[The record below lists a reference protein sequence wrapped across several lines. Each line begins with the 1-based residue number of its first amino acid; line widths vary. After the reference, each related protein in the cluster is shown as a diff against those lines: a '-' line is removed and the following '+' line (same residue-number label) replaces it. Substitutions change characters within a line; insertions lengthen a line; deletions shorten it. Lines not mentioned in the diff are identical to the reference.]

1 MTIFA
6 QKYVMGYRN
15 GNYSA
20 FYVSEPFSESSL
32 GANATKDFQYYNLLR
47 AWKGSDSSFP
57 FNDSHDKTYS
67 VRDGSDWEK
76 TLKTRLRERL
86 DSSKNIILFLSS
98 ITKNSRALREEID
111 YGINTIGLPVIVI
124 YPEYSD
130 KQSLLTPSGGGLN
143 STIKSLWEKLP
154 IFRDSKSKVPVLHVP
169 MSKVLIKSALSDSN
183 FCINNKC
190 ASTDYFYKVK

>member
-1 MTIFA
+1 MTIFTE
-6 QKYVMGYRN
+6 KYIMGNKN

-20 FYVSEPFSESSL
+20 FYVNEPFSESSL

-47 AWKGSDSSFP
+47 AWKGKDSSFP

-76 TLKTRLRERL
+76 TLKPRLKKRL

-98 ITKNSRALREEID
+98 VTKSSRALREEID
-111 YGINTIGLPVIVI
+111 YGINALGLPVIVI

-130 KQSLLTPSGGGLN
+130 KQSLLTPSGRDLN
-143 STIKSLWEKLP
+143 SAIKSLWSNLP

-169 MSKVLIKSALSDSN
+169 MSKALIESALSNSN
-183 FCINNKC
+183 FCVNSKC
-190 ASTDYFYKVK
+190 ESKDYFYKVK